1 MKAQGRE
8 MQNWIKGLISVRNRL
23 IIKNRLIKS
32 SSSNYQWMKID
43 VSNFL
48 QILYLTAV
56 LNISKE
62 FHIKDETN
70 FSYILAL
77 VMF

>member
-1 MKAQGRE
+1 
-8 MQNWIKGLISVRNRL
+8 
-23 IIKNRLIKS
+23 
-32 SSSNYQWMKID
+32 MKID

-48 QILYLTAV
+48 QVLYLMAV